1 MKSVFAERI
10 VQFKWSSFTQK
21 KNLKLEVFQFWE
33 TRRLENYLIIASATL
48 IPIYFY
54 TNGTTRPLFVY
65 FRSSQKTNLAG
76 KNVIRIRTRIVGVD
90 HWPLDQKLNRHYRYL
105 STLLALLTIENKDK
119 LEILFFVKNRLNEPF
134 REKTI
139 SRCTASLKCPN
150 MQSTN
155 CGVAFCPRQNKAT
168 GSNWF
173 SI

>member
-90 HWPLDQKLNRHYRYL
+90 H
-105 STLLALLTIENKDK
+105 
-119 LEILFFVKNRLNEPF
+119 
-134 REKTI
+134 
-139 SRCTASLKCPN
+139 
-150 MQSTN
+150 
-155 CGVAFCPRQNKAT
+155 
-168 GSNWF
+168 
-173 SI
+173 